1 ADRAARLAWLSPIP
15 IAVGSGRINRFGSYG
30 LGRWTFLTCSTASDS
45 FEPSRSCIHTW
56 SPPIIP
62 GFTPVSQGTPFQCGP
77 EYIEADAYLSVSKH
91 VNDRLKRLRNRLG
104 RPPFL
109 KPYSPVEDEEDV
121 AACFKQPSTLRLK
134 YHRRPPSLYEDSNS
148 VGRHPP

>member
-1 ADRAARLAWLSPIP
+1 MGVTVLDGGLSLHVQQHQTLSSPQDHVSTRGAP
-15 IAVGSGRINRFGSYG
+15 LSY
-30 LGRWTFLTCSTASDS
+30 L
-45 FEPSRSCIHTW
+45 
-56 SPPIIP
+56 
-62 GFTPVSQGTPFQCGP
+62 VSHQCPRGTPFQCGP